1 MRFDNYLKDDDLI
14 VKLIEVSVFY
24 EDFNVINEAE
34 GNVIGKINS
43 LLGKLGLHT
52 HASDAGIIQVLAKGG
67 KNIAQLIWYA
77 MKAMTGDKTAKE
89 KVKELAN
96 KEITREQFIDFLLK
110 LDTLTMHFITGPIH
124 MIDALTGW
132 HVGANIKKD
141 SDDMITRVKKAIGH
155 LSTVSKN
162 LANDVKNKVQSY
174 VENLKRIFNIEK

>member
-1 MRFDNYLKDDDLI
+1 MRFDNYLKDEDLI
-14 VKLIEVSVFY
+14 VKLIEMSVFY

-34 GNVIGKINS
+34 GNVIGKING

-89 KVKELAN
+89 RVKEIAN
-96 KEITREQFIDFLLK
+96 KEITKEQFIDFLLK

-141 SDDMITRVKKAIGH
+141 TEDVITRVKKAIGH
-155 LSTVSKN
+155 LSVVSKTIST
-162 LANDVKNKVQSY
+162 DVGNKIQNYVQA
-174 VENLKRIFNIEK
+174 LKRIFNIEK